1 MLNKKLFINVTLAA
15 LLACPI
21 SAVANTY
28 SFYPVDDDDEDH
40 DEAPILVHGPHR
52 LFQYTPVVEVEY
64 DNHNGT
70 VGIRFCQTLMNVSVL
85 IYKNGVGT
93 MNYSVGNAPAGSEYV
108 MQLDNNGNTE
118 GMVLYVV
125 SAGKVVAVN
134 NLD

>member
-1 MLNKKLFINVTLAA
+1 MNKKQFINVTLAA

-28 SFYPVDDDDEDH
+28 SFYPVDEV
-40 DEAPILVHGPHR
+40 PIVVHGPHR

>member
-1 MLNKKLFINVTLAA
+1 MNKKQFINVTLAA

-21 SAVANTY
+21 SSVANTY
-28 SFYPVDDDDEDH
+28 SFYPVDEV
-40 DEAPILVHGPHR
+40 PIVVHGPHR

>member
-1 MLNKKLFINVTLAA
+1 MMNKKLFINVTLAA

-28 SFYPVDDDDEDH
+28 SFYPVDEV
-40 DEAPILVHGPHR
+40 PIVVHGPHR
-52 LFQYTPVVEVEY
+52 LFQYTPMVEVEY

-70 VGIRFCQTLMNVSVL
+70 VGVRFCQTLMNVSVL

-108 MQLDNNGNTE
+108 MQLDNNGNTK

>member
-1 MLNKKLFINVTLAA
+1 MMNKKLFINVTLAA

-28 SFYPVDDDDEDH
+28 SFYPVDEV
-40 DEAPILVHGPHR
+40 PIVVHGPHR

-108 MQLDNNGNTE
+108 MQLDDNGNTE

-134 NLD
+134 NLN

>member
-1 MLNKKLFINVTLAA
+1 MNKKQFINVTLAA
-15 LLACPI
+15 LFACPI

-28 SFYPVDDDDEDH
+28 SFYPVDEV
-40 DEAPILVHGPHR
+40 PIVVHGPHR
-52 LFQYTPVVEVEY
+52 LFQYTPVVKVEY

>member
-1 MLNKKLFINVTLAA
+1 MMNKKLFINVTLAA

-28 SFYPVDDDDEDH
+28 SFYPVDEV
-40 DEAPILVHGPHR
+40 PIVVHGPHR

-118 GMVLYVV
+118 RMVLYVV
-125 SAGKVVAVN
+125 SAGKVVAAN
-134 NLD
+134 FLN

>member
-1 MLNKKLFINVTLAA
+1 MNKKQFINVTLAA

-21 SAVANTY
+21 SAEANTY
-28 SFYPVDDDDEDH
+28 SFYPVDEV
-40 DEAPILVHGPHR
+40 PIVVHGPHR

-108 MQLDNNGNTE
+108 MQLDKNGNTE

-125 SAGKVVAVN
+125 SAGKVVAAN
-134 NLD
+134 FLD

>member
-1 MLNKKLFINVTLAA
+1 MNKKQFINVTLAA
-15 LLACPI
+15 LFACPI
-21 SAVANTY
+21 NSVANAY
-28 SFYPVDDDDEDH
+28 SFYPVDEV
-40 DEAPILVHGPHR
+40 PIVVHGPHR

>member
-1 MLNKKLFINVTLAA
+1 MNKKQFINVTLAA
-15 LLACPI
+15 LFACPI
-21 SAVANTY
+21 SSVANTY
-28 SFYPVDDDDEDH
+28 SFYPVDEV
-40 DEAPILVHGPHR
+40 PIVVHGPHR
-52 LFQYTPVVEVEY
+52 LFQYSPVVEVEY

-134 NLD
+134 ILD

>member
-1 MLNKKLFINVTLAA
+1 MMNKKLFINVTLAA

-28 SFYPVDDDDEDH
+28 SFYPVDEV
-40 DEAPILVHGPHR
+40 PIVVHGPHR

-108 MQLDNNGNTE
+108 MQLDNNGNTD

-125 SAGKVVAVN
+125 SAGKVVAAN
-134 NLD
+134 FLN

>member
-1 MLNKKLFINVTLAA
+1 MNKKQFINVTLAA
-15 LLACPI
+15 LFACPI
-21 SAVANTY
+21 SSVANTY
-28 SFYPVDDDDEDH
+28 SFYPVDEV
-40 DEAPILVHGPHR
+40 PIVVHGPHR

>member
-1 MLNKKLFINVTLAA
+1 MMNKKLFINVTLAA

-28 SFYPVDDDDEDH
+28 SFYPVDEV
-40 DEAPILVHGPHR
+40 PIVVHGPHR

-93 MNYSVGNAPAGSEYV
+93 MNYSVGSAPAGSEFV
-108 MQLDNNGNTE
+108 MQLDSNGNTE

>member
-1 MLNKKLFINVTLAA
+1 MNKKQFINVTLAA

-21 SAVANTY
+21 SAEANTY
-28 SFYPVDDDDEDH
+28 SFYPVDEV
-40 DEAPILVHGPHR
+40 PIVVHGPHR

-108 MQLDNNGNTE
+108 MQLDDNGNTE

-125 SAGKVVAVN
+125 SAGKVVAAN
-134 NLD
+134 FLN

>member
-1 MLNKKLFINVTLAA
+1 MMNKKLFINVTLAA

-28 SFYPVDDDDEDH
+28 SFYPVDEV
-40 DEAPILVHGPHR
+40 PIVVHGPHR
-52 LFQYTPVVEVEY
+52 LFQYTPVVDVEY
-64 DNHNGT
+64 DNGT
-70 VGIRFCQTLMNVSVL
+70 VGIRFCQTLKNVSVL
-85 IYKNGVGT
+85 ICKNGVGT

>member
-1 MLNKKLFINVTLAA
+1 MMNKKLFINVTLAA

-21 SAVANTY
+21 SSVANTY
-28 SFYPVDDDDEDH
+28 SFYPVDEV
-40 DEAPILVHGPHR
+40 PIVVHGPHR

>member
-1 MLNKKLFINVTLAA
+1 MNKKQFINVTLAA
-15 LLACPI
+15 LFACPI
-21 SAVANTY
+21 SSVANTY
-28 SFYPVDDDDEDH
+28 SFYPVDEV
-40 DEAPILVHGPHR
+40 PIVVHGPHR

-64 DNHNGT
+64 DNYNGT

>member
-1 MLNKKLFINVTLAA
+1 MMNKKLFINVTLAA
-15 LLACPI
+15 LFACPI
-21 SAVANTY
+21 NSVANTY
-28 SFYPVDDDDEDH
+28 SFYPVDEV
-40 DEAPILVHGPHR
+40 PIVVHGPHR

-125 SAGKVVAVN
+125 SAGKVVAAN
-134 NLD
+134 FLN

>member
-1 MLNKKLFINVTLAA
+1 MNKKQFINVTLAA
-15 LLACPI
+15 LFACPI
-21 SAVANTY
+21 KSVANTY
-28 SFYPVDDDDEDH
+28 SFYPVDEV
-40 DEAPILVHGPHR
+40 PIVVHGPHR
-52 LFQYTPVVEVEY
+52 LFQYTPVVKVEY

-134 NLD
+134 ILD

>member
-1 MLNKKLFINVTLAA
+1 MMNKKLFINVTLAA

-21 SAVANTY
+21 SAVASTY
-28 SFYPVDDDDEDH
+28 SFYPVDEV
-40 DEAPILVHGPHR
+40 PIVVHGPHR

>member
-1 MLNKKLFINVTLAA
+1 MMNKKLFINVTLAA
-15 LLACPI
+15 LFACPI
-21 SAVANTY
+21 SSVANTY
-28 SFYPVDDDDEDH
+28 SFYPVDEV
-40 DEAPILVHGPHR
+40 PIVVHGPHR

>member
-1 MLNKKLFINVTLAA
+1 MNKKQFINVTLAA
-15 LLACPI
+15 LFACPI
-21 SAVANTY
+21 SSVANTY
-28 SFYPVDDDDEDH
+28 SFYPVDEV
-40 DEAPILVHGPHR
+40 PIVVHGPHR

-70 VGIRFCQTLMNVSVL
+70 VGIRFCQTLMNVNVL

>member
-1 MLNKKLFINVTLAA
+1 MMNKKLFINVTLAA

-28 SFYPVDDDDEDH
+28 SFYPVDEV
-40 DEAPILVHGPHR
+40 PIVVHGPHR
-52 LFQYTPVVEVEY
+52 LFQYTPLVEVEY

-70 VGIRFCQTLMNVSVL
+70 VGIRFRQTLMNVSVL

-108 MQLDNNGNTE
+108 MQLDDNGNTE

>member
-1 MLNKKLFINVTLAA
+1 MNKKLFINVTLAA

-21 SAVANTY
+21 SAVASTY
-28 SFYPVDDDDEDH
+28 SFYPVDEV
-40 DEAPILVHGPHR
+40 PIVVHGPHR

>member
-1 MLNKKLFINVTLAA
+1 MNKKQFINVTLAA

-21 SAVANTY
+21 SAEANTY
-28 SFYPVDDDDEDH
+28 SFYPVDEV
-40 DEAPILVHGPHR
+40 PIVVHGPHR

>member
-1 MLNKKLFINVTLAA
+1 MMNKKLFINVTLAA

-28 SFYPVDDDDEDH
+28 SFYPVDEV
-40 DEAPILVHGPHR
+40 PIVVHGPHR
-52 LFQYTPVVEVEY
+52 LFQYSPVVEVEY

-108 MQLDNNGNTE
+108 MQLDSNGNTE

>member
-1 MLNKKLFINVTLAA
+1 MMNKKLFINVTLAA

-28 SFYPVDDDDEDH
+28 SFYPVDEV
-40 DEAPILVHGPHR
+40 PIVVHGPHR
-52 LFQYTPVVEVEY
+52 LFQYTPVVKVEY

>member
-1 MLNKKLFINVTLAA
+1 MNKKLFINVTLAA

-52 LFQYTPVVEVEY
+52 LFQYTPVVDVEY
-64 DNHNGT
+64 DNGT
-70 VGIRFCQTLMNVSVL
+70 VGLRFCQTLKNVSVL
-85 IYKNGVGT
+85 ICKNGVGT
-93 MNYSVGNAPAGSEYV
+93 MNYNLGDAPAGREYAI
-108 MQLDNNGNTE
+108 LLSNDGNTE

>member
-1 MLNKKLFINVTLAA
+1 MNKKQFINVTLAA
-15 LLACPI
+15 LFACPI
-21 SAVANTY
+21 SSVANTY
-28 SFYPVDDDDEDH
+28 SFYPVDEV
-40 DEAPILVHGPHR
+40 PIVVHGPHR

-108 MQLDNNGNTE
+108 MQLDDNGNTE

-125 SAGKVVAVN
+125 SAGKVVAAN
-134 NLD
+134 F

>member
-1 MLNKKLFINVTLAA
+1 MMNKKLFINVTLAA

-28 SFYPVDDDDEDH
+28 SFYPVDEV
-40 DEAPILVHGPHR
+40 PIVVHGPHR

-108 MQLDNNGNTE
+108 MRLDDNGNTE

-125 SAGKVVAVN
+125 SAGKVVAAN
-134 NLD
+134 FLN

>member
-1 MLNKKLFINVTLAA
+1 MNKKQFINVTLAA
-15 LLACPI
+15 LFACPI
-21 SAVANTY
+21 SSVANTY
-28 SFYPVDDDDEDH
+28 SFYPVDEV
-40 DEAPILVHGPHR
+40 PIVVHGPHR

-70 VGIRFCQTLMNVSVL
+70 VGIRFCQTLMNVSML

-93 MNYSVGNAPAGSEYV
+93 MNYSVGNAPAGSEYM

>member
-1 MLNKKLFINVTLAA
+1 MMNKKLFINVTLAA

-21 SAVANTY
+21 NSVANTY
-28 SFYPVDDDDEDH
+28 SFYPVDEV
-40 DEAPILVHGPHR
+40 PIVVHGPHR

>member
-1 MLNKKLFINVTLAA
+1 MMNKKLFINVTLAA

-28 SFYPVDDDDEDH
+28 SFYPVDEV
-40 DEAPILVHGPHR
+40 PIVVHGPHR

-125 SAGKVVAVN
+125 SAEKVVAVN

>member
-1 MLNKKLFINVTLAA
+1 MMNKKLFINVTLAA

-21 SAVANTY
+21 SAEANTY
-28 SFYPVDDDDEDH
+28 SFYPVDEV
-40 DEAPILVHGPHR
+40 PIVVHGPHR

>member
-1 MLNKKLFINVTLAA
+1 MNKKLFINVTLAA

-28 SFYPVDDDDEDH
+28 SFYPVDEV
-40 DEAPILVHGPHR
+40 PIVVHGPHR

-125 SAGKVVAVN
+125 SAGKVVAAN
-134 NLD
+134 FLN

>member
-1 MLNKKLFINVTLAA
+1 MMNKKLFINVTLAA
-15 LLACPI
+15 LFACPI
-21 SAVANTY
+21 NSVANTY
-28 SFYPVDDDDEDH
+28 SFYPVDEV
-40 DEAPILVHGPHR
+40 PIVVHGPHR

-93 MNYSVGNAPAGSEYV
+93 MNYNLGDAPAGSEYV